1 MSSTLLTNTKSLFE
15 TRVDLKKRLK
25 KSLEHLLFEVSLKKN
40 ANKNIEDK
48 INFIF
53 QINKFPSAV
62 VFSAHE
68 AFLQSAIKNDIQEFD
83 KAIEW
88 FLALP
93 LERCHQQHLEVIEFS
108 KEKIGKPAEFFL
120 RQSYLDDIGLTNDLV
135 SPSMKSFIRTEKCI
149 TDALSVMAEFASE
162 WVREFEFLVSQIL
175 LAENSDPTKNGFG
188 GASVFSAF
196 GSLLINPKSNKDT
209 ATVIM
214 TLVHESSHSRLFLH
228 HLNDPIILNDGD
240 EMYNSPLRTQ
250 PRPMEGI
257 FHAAWVSARMV
268 AAANCILNNGFKG
281 DTAIYLEKQMHQ
293 AKKILMDCV
302 EPIEKN
308 AKLSSFGKT
317 LFMDAK
323 KIISNG

>member
-1 MSSTLLTNTKSLFE
+1 MLSTLLTNPKSLFE
-15 TRVDLKKRLK
+15 TRADLKKRLK

-53 QINKFPSAV
+53 QKNKFPSAV

-68 AFLQSAIKNDIQEFD
+68 ALLQSAIKDDIQKFD
-83 KAIEW
+83 KAIES

-93 LERCHQQHLEVIEFS
+93 VERYHQQHLEVIEFS
-108 KEKIGKPAEFFL
+108 KEKIGKSAEFFL
-120 RQSYLDDIGLTNDLV
+120 GQSYLDDIGLTNDLV
-135 SPSMKSFIRTEKCI
+135 SPSMKSFIKTEECI
-149 TDALSVMAEFASE
+149 TDALSVMEEFAPE
-162 WVREFEFLVSQIL
+162 WAKEFELLVSQIL

-209 ATVIM
+209 ATVFM
-214 TLVHESSHSRLFLH
+214 TLIHESSHSRLFLH

-240 EMYNSPLRTQ
+240 EMYNSPLRSQ

-281 DTAIYLEKQMHQ
+281 NTAIYLEKQMHQ
-293 AKKILMDCV
+293 AKKIFMDCV
-302 EPIEKN
+302 KPIEKN
-308 AKLSSFGKT
+308 AKLTSFGKT

-323 KIISNG
+323 EIISDE